1 VSEFTAENLERQDI
15 VSVAKAYAEALI
27 EDLEGKNDFLP
38 FLVIQPKD
46 TTFDSGNWNLLVMQM
61 PEDPEQKNRVADY
74 MTAACAIYN
83 AEEVVFCTAGWAV
96 QNPCAEELQMAPS
109 DSPMRVEKVLIAHS
123 TRFTGNTVGH
133 HSADLHR
140 VNNKVFTSPWD
151 YMTMR
156 AAGRF
161 AEAITL
167 GFKLAVDMPPDV
179 REGVV
184 EMIAEGSEQKLLNAT
199 ANMINSAREEAR
211 KQVGDFPP
219 AGDMLL
225 GDADE

>member
-1 VSEFTAENLERQDI
+1 MSEFDTDKLERRDI

-46 TTFDSGNWNLLVMQM
+46 TDFDTGKWHMMAMQM
-61 PEDPEQKNRVADY
+61 PSEPEQKNRVADY
-74 MTAACAIYN
+74 MTAACAVYN
-83 AEEVVFCTAGWAV
+83 AEEVVFCSAGWSV

-151 YMTMR
+151 CMTMK

-167 GFKLAVDMPPDV
+167 GFKLAVEMPPDV
-179 REGVV
+179 REGVT
-184 EMIAEGSEQKLLNAT
+184 EMIAEGSEQKLLNAM

-225 GDADE
+225 GDVDE